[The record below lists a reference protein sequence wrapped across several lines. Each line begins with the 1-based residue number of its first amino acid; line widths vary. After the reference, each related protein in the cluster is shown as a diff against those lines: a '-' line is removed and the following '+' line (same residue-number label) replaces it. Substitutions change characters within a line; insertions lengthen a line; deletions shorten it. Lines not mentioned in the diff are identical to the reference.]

1 MIRPPSREPKPTGTD
16 FERARRTMR
25 SRTFTQDKAVPSWC
39 AVSVRARPSHH
50 IGRRSVGR
58 PVRRRVRPRYRSAA
72 PRAHRGAEVAPP
84 RAEVALRARLMVWR
98 SRAETAG
105 RRLVASRPS
114 SPPQRLRHL
123 RGGAAAL
130 ETSTSCRSILRVR
143 VNGVLGI
150 EMKTLPV
157 NDPSTVTGAKTYRYR
172 LRARSQTNEVQD
184 IHAGRSGS
192 FVVRR
197 VRASAPLSSYRKAVG
212 GAASAADGSVGVQVP
227 WGAVTGAG
235 CAGHASVHAI
245 AITCTYT
252 ICPVTK

>member
-1 MIRPPSREPKPTGTD
+1 M
-16 FERARRTMR
+16 
-25 SRTFTQDKAVPSWC
+25 
-39 AVSVRARPSHH
+39 VS
-50 IGRRSVGR
+50 SV
-58 PVRRRVRPRYRSAA
+58 SK
-72 PRAHRGAEVAPP
+72 
-84 RAEVALRARLMVWR
+84 
-98 SRAETAG
+98 
-105 RRLVASRPS
+105 
-114 SPPQRLRHL
+114 
-123 RGGAAAL
+123 
-130 ETSTSCRSILRVR
+130 C
-143 VNGVLGI
+143 

-172 LRARSQTNEVQD
+172 LRARSQNNEIQD
-184 IHAGRSGS
+184 IHAGQSGS

-197 VRASAPLSSYRKAVG
+197 VRASAPLSFIFSESYRKAVG